1 MHQRNL
7 RFLFEDYRSF
17 YFHSLVKST
26 FLVSK
31 GLLCLF
37 DKQNNI
43 WARADIKVLFSCST
57 RHLTCSLRLLVSYR
71 IKHSKRNS
79 ISARAHVLSSIS
91 LWIHCHGSLYFDQ
104 WEKHFNFLSGKGH
117 FQRYLK
123 RRCRTHTPCSLTAN
137 WKWIFFLWS
146 PLDTLSM
153 TTAPP
158 FVPPGNHVIP
168 RR

>member
-79 ISARAHVLSSIS
+79 ISARALVLYSIS

-123 RRCRTHTPCSLTAN
+123 RRCPEDERRCNSLPKTNKLTKNAKTQETDHN
-137 WKWIFFLWS
+137 LS
-146 PLDTLSM
+146 PGW
-153 TTAPP
+153 
-158 FVPPGNHVIP
+158 F
-168 RR
+168 

>member
-37 DKQNNI
+37 DKKNNI

-79 ISARAHVLSSIS
+79 ISARAHMLSSIS

-123 RRCRTHTPCSLTAN
+123 RRCPGDERRCNSLPKTNKLTKNAKTQETN
-137 WKWIFFLWS
+137 LNLS
-146 PLDTLSM
+146 PGW
-153 TTAPP
+153 
-158 FVPPGNHVIP
+158 F
-168 RR
+168 